1 MAIVMEL
8 CRFGSL
14 FEVIKAAHDV
24 AQLPPDIRSGSTH
37 PRTREELKLKVR
49 SNPSAIAC
57 CSLRPMAA
65 NQGFKTWIVE
75 W

>member
-49 SNPSAIAC
+49 SIVMLKRVVQPIA
-57 CSLRPMAA
+57 AK
-65 NQGFKTWIVE
+65 QGFETWIVE
-75 W
+75 G